1 MRKEDEFYCGR
12 TELKTTIEQIGH
24 RLKNNILIPVKQ
36 EKCGTGE
43 NPHEC
48 VRGVMSNIIHGSRFR
63 CRKCNKH
70 FQVPESQ
77 IITITWITE

>member
-12 TELKTTIEQIGH
+12 IELTQTNEHKH
-24 RLKNNILIPVKQ
+24 KILIPKEQ

-48 VRGVMSNIIHGSRFR
+48 VRQVDANIVHGSRFR
-63 CRKCNKH
+63 CRKCDKH
-70 FQVPESQ
+70 FTNAGSQ